1 MFSPWPGEL
10 PHAMGAKKKKKK
22 VVMYIYIPAG
32 QDEARSGCPVSV
44 LSRIWYKSHFPEA
57 NSTSFAVFALVI

>member
-1 MFSPWPGEL
+1 
-10 PHAMGAKKKKKK
+10 MGAKKKKKK